1 MFKSPFSFEGRIR
14 RLEFGLTWLIYW
26 MLFFF
31 IKVAS
36 LAGASFLL
44 LLFIPMI
51 WVMLAQ
57 GCKRCHDL
65 GKSGFWQ
72 IIPFYFLFMI
82 FQQGDEDAN
91 EYGYSPRNSEEMKR
105 MDLESEIQSIGGKAE

>member
-1 MFKSPFSFEGRIR
+1 MFKTPFSFEGRIR

-26 MLFFF
+26 AILVFVQVVGE
-31 IKVAS
+31 VAP
-36 LAGASFLL
+36 LAFLIL
-44 LLFIPMI
+44 LPSI
-51 WVMLAQ
+51 WIMLAQ

-82 FQQGDEDAN
+82 FQPGSPEMN
-91 EYGYSPRNSEEMKR
+91 EYGFPPLRSGEVNKIS
-105 MDLESEIQSIGGKAE
+105 LESEIQSIGEKPE